1 MTEQTMKVMRALLQG
16 ETLKIPGNNIR
27 FNPERERLE
36 RLRAQV
42 NGDGKVSSITTWVG
56 YQLSLTDFI
65 RATKDLA

>member
-1 MTEQTMKVMRALLQG
+1 MTERTMKVMGALLRG
-16 ETLKIPGNNIR
+16 ETLKIPGNHIR

-42 NGDGKVSSITTWVG
+42 NSDGKVSSITTWVG